1 MSIDS
6 YTYDETLIIFDWDDT
21 ILPSSWLAKN
31 NLYIDLDIIPN
42 EYLSQLSS
50 LQKSISLL
58 LERAITCG
66 NLIIITNSDA
76 GWIEVSCKKFL
87 PEIVP
92 LLSKIKI
99 LSARSTF
106 QSKELDSPIDWKI
119 KAFYKEINLAYE
131 GKNNSRKN
139 ILSWGDSQFER
150 TALHKGVQ
158 DLKFVNTK
166 SIKFIEKP
174 TIEQLHREID
184 LVYNN
189 FFDIC
194 NKLDSLD
201 LMITIEILY

>member
-31 NLYIDLDIIPN
+31 NLYIDLDIIPK

-66 NLIIITNSDA
+66 NFIIITNSDA
-76 GWIEVSCKKFL
+76 GWVEVSCKKFL

-99 LSARSTF
+99 LSARSSF
-106 QSKELDSPIDWKI
+106 QSEELDSPIDWKF
-119 KAFYKEINLAYE
+119 KAFYK
-131 GKNNSRKN
+131 
-139 ILSWGDSQFER
+139 
-150 TALHKGVQ
+150 
-158 DLKFVNTK
+158 
-166 SIKFIEKP
+166 
-174 TIEQLHREID
+174 
-184 LVYNN
+184 
-189 FFDIC
+189 
-194 NKLDSLD
+194 
-201 LMITIEILY
+201 